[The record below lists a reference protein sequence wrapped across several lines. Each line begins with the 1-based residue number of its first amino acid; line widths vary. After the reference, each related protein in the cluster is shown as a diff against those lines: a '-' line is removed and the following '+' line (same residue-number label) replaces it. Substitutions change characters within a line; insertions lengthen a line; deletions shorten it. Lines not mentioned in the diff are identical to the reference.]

1 MIILVVMSIMW
12 SMLIVAGL
20 INMDNMEFLKR
31 AERYAEAR
39 GDSYFFKQYYTS
51 YREWYNVEDSV
62 WSALSWLYDEDSAD
76 LLKYQYWGPAL

>member
-1 MIILVVMSIMW
+1 MNS
-12 SMLIVAGL
+12 
-20 INMDNMEFLKR
+20 MEFLKR

-39 GDSYFFKQYYTS
+39 GDQNWFKERYTA

-62 WSALSWLYDEDSAD
+62 WCALSWLYDEDSAD